1 MSKMIIETIER
12 LSIDVFVTAMA
23 ITAVVIATIALSLLA
38 SPFANNPNSHG
49 TKRNIYRNPAIEY
62 ILCGNKN

>member
-23 ITAVVIATIALSLLA
+23 ITAVVIAKDIAYFLIHWKQEFYKNKLLD
-38 SPFANNPNSHG
+38 
-49 TKRNIYRNPAIEY
+49 R
-62 ILCGNKN
+62 

>member
-1 MSKMIIETIER
+1 MPDIFATKNMSKMIIEMIDR

-38 SPFANNPNSHG
+38 SPF
-49 TKRNIYRNPAIEY
+49 
-62 ILCGNKN
+62 CQ